1 MARVDAMTF
10 IDAWM
15 NAYENG
21 GNQSDVARDLGC
33 SSANISTRA
42 KKLRENGVELPEL
55 TVSRGVKLD
64 VASLNARLTERLNQ
78 G

>member
-1 MARVDAMTF
+1 MTF

-15 NAYENG
+15 NAYDNG

-33 SSANISTRA
+33 SSANVSTRA
-42 KKLRENGVELPEL
+42 KKLRESGVELPEL